1 MECDQM
7 DTIDVKYYERF
18 PSVLR
23 NAFLSGIVCFS
34 ATLKQRYENLIVY
47 RGVKYTKSKT
57 FIDKNDFRSNIERK
71 MRNPFVTAYED
82 KIESYSCSCYLN
94 IDEMKMY
101 AKFPRK
107 NKAIAKGLIKQED
120 GPIDIDDDTSHVN
133 LYLFENVDLSDRF
146 EVVEI

>member
-1 MECDQM
+1 M

-18 PSVLR
+18 PSVLQ
-23 NAFLSGIVCFS
+23 NALLSGKVCFT
-34 ATLKQRYENLIVY
+34 ATLKQRYESLIVY
-47 RGVKYTKSKT
+47 RGVKYTKNKT
-57 FIDKNDFRSNIERK
+57 FIDKNDFKSNIERK
-71 MRNPFVTAYED
+71 MENPFVTACED

-94 IDEMKMY
+94 MDEMKMY

-120 GPIDIDDDTSHVN
+120 GPIDIDDSTSHVN